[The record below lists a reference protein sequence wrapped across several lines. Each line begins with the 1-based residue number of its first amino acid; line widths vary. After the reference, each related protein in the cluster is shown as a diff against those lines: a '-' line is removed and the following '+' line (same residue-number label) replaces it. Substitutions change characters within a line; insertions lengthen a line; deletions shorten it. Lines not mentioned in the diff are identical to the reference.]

1 MRQVENANLYG
12 GALAGEFPDLGDE
25 VLTLRGKEAI
35 NGLEAKTMQ
44 HENLFGVGASEL
56 IRAFVVENDEA
67 AYDQLGTLAL
77 QRTPQLVAYAKGRGV
92 PDPDAEDLVQDA
104 FCDALKPESLKAIWQ
119 KHGEQV
125 DLDTHLFTKLRG
137 RVSTY
142 IRKRQRRPR
151 HLSLDSLLG
160 TRGEPTAEPSLPAL
174 DEEVDSRALFWQA
187 IYDCLQNDLD
197 LQILWLATR
206 TTDDSGT
213 QSQRNCLTFKQV
225 AQMLCISHDNARY
238 RWSQATKKL
247 RNCPKFYRLCLE
259 IGLID
264 DGGKNHA

>member
-1 MRQVENANLYG
+1 VSDA
-12 GALAGEFPDLGDE
+12 A
-25 VLTLRGKEAI
+25 LTLRNEEAI
-35 NGLEAKTMQ
+35 NRLEVKTMQ
-44 HENLFGVGASEL
+44 HGNLFSGDVSEL

-67 AYDQLGTLAL
+67 AYEQLGRLAL
-77 QRTPQLVAYAKGRGV
+77 QRTPQLIAYAKSRGV
-92 PDPDAEDLVQDA
+92 PDSDVEDLVQDA
-104 FCDALKPESLKAIWQ
+104 FWDALKPEALATVWR

-137 RVSTY
+137 RISTY
-142 IRKRQRRPR
+142 TRKRQRRPR

-213 QSQRNCLTFKQV
+213 QSQRNCLTLKQV

-259 IGLID
+259 IGLIN
-264 DGGKNHA
+264 DGGKDHA

>member
-1 MRQVENANLYG
+1 MKRVNLLG
-12 GALAGEFPDLGDE
+12 GDVWELLCAFL
-25 VLTLRGKEAI
+25 
-35 NGLEAKTMQ
+35 LE
-44 HENLFGVGASEL
+44 G
-56 IRAFVVENDEA
+56 DEA
-67 AYDQLGTLAL
+67 AYEQLCMLAL
-77 QRTPQLVAYAKGRGV
+77 QKSPQLLAYAKSCGV
-92 PDPDAEDLVQDA
+92 PDSDAEDIVQDA
-104 FCDALKPESLKAIWQ
+104 LWDALKPESLKAIWC

-125 DLDTHLFTKLRG
+125 NLDTHLFTKLRG
-137 RVSTY
+137 RISTY
-142 IRKRQRRPR
+142 TRKRQRRPR

-213 QSQRNCLTFKQV
+213 QSQRNCLTLKQV